1 MNAIIIKSKLVFI
14 SIKNLVAKKAS
25 AEEVGVKV
33 FLSNLV
39 CLAILIVGVSEE
51 YRTASLLLYAV
62 FCYAWT
68 ASGLVE
74 VLKGLPFKAQI
85 QGYLYALVSL
95 AACVAAMYFSTI
107 AYAALLLST
116 VVFTTLQVIAIMRG
130 AKLVSG
136 TMLVG

>member
-1 MNAIIIKSKLVFI
+1 MNAIVIKSKLAFTI
-14 SIKNLVAKKAS
+14 GMNFVAGKAC
-25 AEEVGVKV
+25 AKEVGFKV
-33 FLSNLV
+33 FLSNLI

-62 FCYAWT
+62 FCCAWT
-68 ASGLVE
+68 AIGLVE

-85 QGYLYALVSL
+85 LGYLYALVSL
-95 AACVAAMYFSTI
+95 AACVAVMYFSTI
-107 AYAALLLST
+107 AYAALLLAT
-116 VVFTTLQVIAIMRG
+116 VVFTTLQVIALMRG